1 MATSWYER
9 GYSVGR
15 RWRWTVVLATIAYF
29 IAALSAFYWHE
40 EVFKFLLAPAE
51 GKLSP
56 FDGKPV
62 VTTPTTMFGLTF
74 GLSMMFGKLGAFPF
88 LVVGL
93 LALIKPLTPFNW
105 WRRYIAVNALIAIA
119 LFALGDI
126 FVYFVMLPVSMNFL
140 LSFGTTVAEPVIT
153 LDSYLELLF
162 ALFKWIGVVFTI
174 PLWMHI
180 LARLGWLSYQRAKG
194 FYRVGFLLSLFFSA
208 IISPGLD
215 GTLTMMVFGAM
226 YSLYLVGLGVVWSTD
241 PHSGNYL
248 FVWTIAG
255 WLRGLRDAI
264 RWFVQRPL
272 VAFRWIERKLVKF
285 GVIWW

>member
-15 RWRWTVVLATIAYF
+15 RWRWTVVLASIAYF

-40 EVFKFLLAPAE
+40 EVFGFLLAPAD

-56 FDGKPV
+56 FEGKPI
-62 VTTPTTMFGLTF
+62 VTAPTTMFGLTL

-88 LVVGL
+88 VVVGL

-105 WRRYIAVNALIAIA
+105 WRRFIAVNALIAIA
-119 LFALGDI
+119 LFALGEI
-126 FVYFVMLPVSMNFL
+126 FVYFIMLPVSMSFL
-140 LSFGTTVAEPVIT
+140 LSWGTTVAEPLIT
-153 LDSYLELLF
+153 LESYLELLF
-162 ALFKWIGVVFTI
+162 ALFKWIGLVFML
-174 PLWMHI
+174 PLGMHI
-180 LARLGWLSYQRAKG
+180 LARLGWLSYPRAKG
-194 FYRVGFLLSLFFSA
+194 FYRAGFFLSLFFSA

-215 GTLTMMVFGAM
+215 GTLTLMVFGAM

-248 FVWTIAG
+248 YLWTLHRWASNLWAIVRLPLTLPRKAHNKF
-255 WLRGLRDAI
+255 RDNNK
-264 RWFVQRPL
+264 WD
-272 VAFRWIERKLVKF
+272 
-285 GVIWW
+285 